1 MGSIREI
8 DNSLI
13 IQHPRFKT
21 SIEDSTHTHITAEA
35 RRGGGDRHHIRIM
48 GPVKLSMIDIVSFES
63 KVNNLQELGEG
74 GDGSEVGR
82 CRENDGLL
90 DLDHPG
96 VPLLLVWLAYE

>member
-1 MGSIREI
+1 
-8 DNSLI
+8 
-13 IQHPRFKT
+13 
-21 SIEDSTHTHITAEA
+21 
-35 RRGGGDRHHIRIM
+35 
-48 GPVKLSMIDIVSFES
+48 MIDIVSFES

-74 GDGSEVGR
+74 GDGSEVEQ